1 MGKSKDSNV
10 SRKLETNS
18 KGNRRGLSDS
28 SKENLEMGRGK
39 GGRTPGSV
47 SLTTTLRHIITQE
60 QADKIINDQ
69 LAIATS
75 KPVPRERYTKDG
87 QAYLAYDAVEVAMY
101 EKALDRILE
110 RLDGKVTQPIGGDPA
125 RPLLFSSTLPGLGNV
140 DK

>member
-1 MGKSKDSNV
+1 
-10 SRKLETNS
+10 
-18 KGNRRGLSDS
+18 
-28 SKENLEMGRGK
+28 MGRGK